1 MKSIPKRQMIC
12 IIGPSS
18 PPTAEPCTQ
27 QQARTKIKDKFKN
40 TTHVAAVV
48 RKEWGTTIWKS
59 LTK

>member
-1 MKSIPKRQMIC
+1 MEKWGHLVPRRGAFYTITGKDKVM
-12 IIGPSS
+12 S
-18 PPTAEPCTQ
+18 P
-27 QQARTKIKDKFKN
+27 KIKDKFKN